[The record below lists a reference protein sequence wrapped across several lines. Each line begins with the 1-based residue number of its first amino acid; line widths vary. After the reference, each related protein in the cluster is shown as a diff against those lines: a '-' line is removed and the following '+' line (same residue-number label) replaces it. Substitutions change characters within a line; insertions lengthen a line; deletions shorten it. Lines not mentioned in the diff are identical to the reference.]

1 MFNILFRAFFAF
13 FILIA
18 HIIKA
23 DSPNLTK
30 LDLSLLEFNVVQN
43 GNSNRKFIWLHGDEK
58 TAKMALEYHIK
69 KYKGTAYFIINES
82 REIKING
89 GIMDPNRIFSIEG
102 AKKNL
107 HKYNPYWS
115 ASKKKKILEILNKDR
130 DLLFLELFS
139 NNQTLLVSLHNN
151 FKGYNIKSE
160 ISNSDEVSVKKNQNP
175 RDFYLCTNKEDFEIL
190 SRSPFNVVLQ
200 ESPPKEDDGS
210 LSWAALDNGVR
221 YINIETRLGWL
232 SMQKKMLKY
241 IEDNLP

>member
-1 MFNILFRAFFAF
+1 MLNILFRTFFAF
-13 FILIA
+13 FIFITHA
-18 HIIKA
+18 IKA
-23 DSPNLTK
+23 DSPSLTK

-58 TAKMALEYHIK
+58 TAKMALEHHIR

-82 REIKING
+82 REIKISD
-89 GIMDPNRIFSIEG
+89 GIIDPNRIFSIEG

-107 HKYNPYWS
+107 HKYNPYWP
-115 ASKKKKILEILNKDR
+115 ATKKKKILESLNSDREILFTK
-130 DLLFLELFS
+130 LFS
-139 NNQTLLVSLHNN
+139 NNGVLLVSLHNN

-160 ISNSDEVSVKKNQNP
+160 ISNSDEVSIKKDQNP

-190 SRSPFNVVLQ
+190 LRSPFNVVLQ

-210 LSWAALDNGVR
+210 LSWAALSNGVR

-241 IEDNLP
+241 VEENLP